1 MTVKE
6 LIHKL
11 KYYDPN
17 AEVVYKETAYNTEL
31 EKPICDMFPT
41 DNQKGDKFVVLL
53 SDTIG
58 GHNGTRTYKP

>member
-17 AEVVYKETAYNTEL
+17 AEVIYKLDINSTEQGNSINETFGTENGQG
-31 EKPICDMFPT
+31 K
-41 DNQKGDKFVVLL
+41 KYVVLL
-53 SDTIG
+53 TVSTEKKENNI
-58 GHNGTRTYKP
+58 

>member
-17 AEVVYKETAYNTEL
+17 AEVVYKLNMDSIEQGNSINETFGTENGQGKKYVIL
-31 EKPICDMFPT
+31 LTTPI
-41 DNQKGDKFVVLL
+41 
-53 SDTIG
+53 IG
-58 GHNGTRTYKP
+58 K

>member
-17 AEVVYKETAYNTEL
+17 AEVMYKETINYTDV
-31 EKPICDMFPT
+31 EKYICDMFLT
-41 DNQKGDKFVVLL
+41 DNQKGDKFVILL
-53 SDTIG
+53 SDTTERY
-58 GHNGTRTYKP
+58 NGTKSD

>member
-17 AEVVYKETAYNTEL
+17 AEVVYNSDVKKVEQGTSINETFGTENGQG
-31 EKPICDMFPT
+31 K
-41 DNQKGDKFVVLL
+41 KYVVLL
-53 SDTIG
+53 TIPTIEG
-58 GHNGTRTYKP
+58 EK

>member
-17 AEVVYKETAYNTEL
+17 AEVVYKLNMDSIEQGNSINETFGTENSQGKKYVIL
-31 EKPICDMFPT
+31 LTIPI
-41 DNQKGDKFVVLL
+41 
-53 SDTIG
+53 IEG
-58 GHNGTRTYKP
+58 GGI